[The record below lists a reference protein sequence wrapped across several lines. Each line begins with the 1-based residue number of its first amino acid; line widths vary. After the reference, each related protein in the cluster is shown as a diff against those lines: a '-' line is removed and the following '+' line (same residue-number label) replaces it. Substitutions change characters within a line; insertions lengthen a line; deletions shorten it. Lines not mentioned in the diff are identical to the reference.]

1 MLLLSTIV
9 ILVIAILA
17 IIFAIQN
24 VSVVAVNFLIWKLE
38 GSLALILLLTFV
50 SGFIVGLL
58 ILLPSLLRK
67 KSVASGQNEKSKE
80 LQQKKVDIQ

>member
-17 IIFAIQN
+17 VIFAIQN
-24 VSVVAVNFLIWKLE
+24 VNVVAVNFLMWKLE

-58 ILLPSLLRK
+58 VLLPRLLNRK
-67 KSVASGQNEKSKE
+67 SAAFGQNEKSKE
-80 LQQKKVDIQ
+80 LQQEKVDML